1 MMKGDRQTRRM
12 LERMGVNLEPI
23 PDVEEVIIK
32 TSNKEM
38 IIKNPSVSEIKAKGM
53 RMFQVIGDVSEEIM
67 KEVPKFTEEDVL
79 LVSQQAKVSKEVAS
93 LALTEAEGD
102 LAKAILKLTSK

>member
-12 LERMGVNLEPI
+12 LERMGVNFEPI

-32 TSNKEM
+32 TNNKEM
-38 IIKNPSVSEIKAKGM
+38 RIKNPSVSEIKAKGM
-53 RMFQVIGDVSEEIM
+53 RMFQIIGEVSEEIM
-67 KEVPKFTEEDVL
+67 KEIPKFTEEDIL
-79 LVSQQAKVSKEVAS
+79 LVSQQAKVTKEVAS
-93 LALTEAEGD
+93 SALTESEGD